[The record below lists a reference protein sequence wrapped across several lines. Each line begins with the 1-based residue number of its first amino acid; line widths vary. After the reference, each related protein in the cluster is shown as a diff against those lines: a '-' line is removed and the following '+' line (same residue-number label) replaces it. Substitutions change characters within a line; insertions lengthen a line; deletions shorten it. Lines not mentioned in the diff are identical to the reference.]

1 MRHLLCCS
9 ADWEQV
15 QRAFGLWGC
24 AVCMDEE
31 VSLSSFF
38 SFNSIHFCFH
48 SEVLWGFA
56 LPPRQGLNV
65 QFALGC
71 SSRGCCTWLL
81 MSSLEIRV
89 RRCSHCF

>member
-38 SFNSIHFCFH
+38 FFLLIAYISVSIQRFYGDLLC
-48 SEVLWGFA
+48 L
-56 LPPRQGLNV
+56 
-65 QFALGC
+65 LGKA
-71 SSRGCCTWLL
+71 
-81 MSSLEIRV
+81 
-89 RRCSHCF
+89 